1 MQRLGKVIGFFADGL
16 PFDGDTVHHRSLGG
30 SESAVY
36 YMARE
41 LRLLGYEVWV
51 VSNCDRPG
59 TYEGVRYVDKRD
71 FKSLALQIEFDVFI
85 VSRFYSFFQVPFRS
99 RLNILWNHDMLG
111 NKFVLMKYLPRI
123 QVLFNLSR
131 FHVESYLAQI
141 PELKPIMRQT
151 RNGIDPAAVNREVP
165 GRGKIRGKM
174 IYASRPERGLKVL
187 LESIW
192 PKLRS
197 TFPELELYICG
208 YEVDGQAIPERVKN
222 LYSYLDG
229 LIKESPGVHPLGTLS
244 KKDYYLHLA
253 ESQLMLY
260 PCDFPE
266 ISCIVALEAQ
276 GLKTPIIT
284 TKGFALTETV
294 GVQDWL
300 VEGLPGSRE
309 YQDGFIGKVEALLTN
324 DSFYEESAQKGY
336 RWVMPRFTWPTI
348 AQEWSA
354 LFEEYLIGNSNPAQR
369 GHWAGLNPAPTK

>member
-1 MQRLGKVIGFFADGL
+1 MGKVIGFFADGL
-16 PFDGDTVHHRSLGG
+16 SFDGGTIHHRSLGG

-51 VSNCDRPG
+51 VSNCDQPG
-59 TYEGVRYVDKRD
+59 AYEGVRYVHKRD
-71 FKSLALQIEFDVFI
+71 FKSLALQTEFDVFI

-111 NKFVLMKYLPRI
+111 NKFILMKYLPRI

-131 FHVESYLAQI
+131 FHVESYLAKI
-141 PELKPIMRQT
+141 PELKPMIRQT
-151 RNGIDPAAVNREVP
+151 RNGIDPAAVNRAAL
-165 GRGKIRGKM
+165 GREKIQGKM
-174 IYASRPERGLKVL
+174 IYASRPERGLKIL

-208 YEVDGQAIPERVKN
+208 YEVDGQAIPAKVKN

-229 LIKESPGVHPLGTLS
+229 LIRESPGVHPLGALS
-244 KKDYYLHLA
+244 KEDYYLHLA

-276 GLKTPIIT
+276 GCKTPIVT
-284 TKGFALTETV
+284 TKAFALSETV
-294 GVQDWL
+294 GVEDWL
-300 VEGLPGSRE
+300 VEGLPGSEE
-309 YQDGFIGKVEALLTN
+309 YKDSFIGKVEALVTN
-324 DSFYEESAQKGY
+324 NSYYDETAKMGY
-336 RWVMPRFTWPTI
+336 QWVMPRFTWPTI
-348 AQEWSA
+348 AREWSS
-354 LFEEYLIGNSNPAQR
+354 LFEEYRSGSGQN
-369 GHWAGLNPAPTK
+369 HEV